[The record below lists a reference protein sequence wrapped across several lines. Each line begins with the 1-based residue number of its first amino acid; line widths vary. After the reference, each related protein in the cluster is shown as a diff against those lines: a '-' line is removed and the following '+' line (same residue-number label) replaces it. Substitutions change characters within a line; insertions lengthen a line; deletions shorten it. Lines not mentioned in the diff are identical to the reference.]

1 MAKELKVDGKFG
13 SLYKM
18 NFQELFPKE
27 AEEEERLNG
36 GCYRKRYIPIEEVPA
51 EAMDMEALLD
61 EVHELSSTAE
71 EPAEEEYTG
80 NTPWDDFHPT
90 SHDLPFYVPMASM
103 DAFRS
108 LSPGKTRV
116 KTIYHRGGK
125 KIIPKKEVLF

>member
-1 MAKELKVDGKFG
+1 MKINRCRKAMIFKEI
-13 SLYKM
+13 
-18 NFQELFPKE
+18 FPE
-27 AEEEERLNG
+27 IAEEEERLQG
-36 GCYRKRYIPIEEVPA
+36 GSYRKKHVSIKELPA

-61 EVHELSSTAE
+61 EVHELSSTAD

-125 KIIPKKEVLF
+125 KIIPGHGTFV